1 MNQVN
6 VGKFIASLRKAK
18 NLTQE
23 QFAEILGVN
32 NRSVSRWENG
42 NCMPDLSLL
51 QIISAELDVSVLEL
65 LEGKRK
71 DDFFIKE
78 ISYMSNYYL
87 LMELNRRIIV
97 NADISFSEKQEA
109 VSVLLDGVACLDDI
123 VKYKNRM
130 RVNPDTDNI
139 YPNFYIP
146 PYNKNKKLRLVQ
158 GYLPK
163 THILYANHYEL
174 EILRLLYLLEPE
186 NDTINEMIENTLNR
200 VKDTCFGNSCMQG
213 ECIVAG
219 ISVLR
224 FVSTVKSADTEWI
237 DKLLNPLGDIFLS
250 FGNGQANVQNG
261 VPLSYL
267 LMAFTDINNEITQNL
282 LAQKKEWLLDL
293 LRRGWITGKLSNG
306 KISEGDTFNL
316 MGKYIIRNS
325 LGTLPQFEDI
335 SQCEIYVNGSDG
347 RCYCDI

>member
-51 QIISAELDVSVLEL
+51 QIISTELDVSVSEL

-78 ISYMSNYYL
+78 ISYMSNYKL
-87 LMELNRRIIV
+87 LMELNRRMI
-97 NADISFSEKQEA
+97 ADDDISFSEKQEA
-109 VSVLLDGVACLDDI
+109 VSVLLDGVACRDDI

-139 YPNFYIP
+139 YPDYTYCN
-146 PYNKNKKLRLVQ
+146 
-158 GYLPK
+158 
-163 THILYANHYEL
+163 
-174 EILRLLYLLEPE
+174 
-186 NDTINEMIENTLNR
+186 
-200 VKDTCFGNSCMQG
+200 
-213 ECIVAG
+213 
-219 ISVLR
+219 
-224 FVSTVKSADTEWI
+224 
-237 DKLLNPLGDIFLS
+237 
-250 FGNGQANVQNG
+250 
-261 VPLSYL
+261 
-267 LMAFTDINNEITQNL
+267 
-282 LAQKKEWLLDL
+282 
-293 LRRGWITGKLSNG
+293 RRGWITGTLSSG

-335 SQCEIYVNGSDG
+335 SQCEIYVNESDG
-347 RCYCDI
+347 KCYCDI